1 MARALADIMT
11 ELNSVYNPQRT
22 RQQDMYSQGMAAVDP
37 MQSADL
43 AGLEA
48 AKKDSFNQIETG
60 ANRRGMLFSGIPL
73 AEQAKY
79 VGQNYLP
86 SVANLQNRYATIKG
100 NLYQTLAGALGN
112 LDTEQRKFGQDI
124 YGQEVNQDLQREQA
138 AATRATAASSVF
150 TPSGGGDNTPTQTAT
165 PFQTY
170 LQSLYAAN
178 PTATRAQ
185 QDQWV
190 QQYNTTHGIT
200 NPSDVSAIYAAYDTW
215 YPWAQNGGGQS
226 APAAPQPAVVKIAS
240 SAIKP
245 VTSSPYVSKPFFGQ

>member
-60 ANRRGMLFSGIPL
+60 ANRRGMFFSGIPL

-138 AATRATAASSVF
+138 AATARASAASAG
-150 TPSGGGDNTPTQTAT
+150 SGFSPTYNAPVNNTPTPTAAT
-165 PFQTY
+165 PTLRQTWQQEAAAGDWNAQVALNY
-170 LQSLYAAN
+170 AGDDGNYDGLVNSQSEYDILKGM
-178 PTATRAQ
+178 
-185 QDQWV
+185 
-190 QQYNTTHGIT
+190 GIT
-200 NPSDVSAIYAAYDTW
+200 GNYYVGNG
-215 YPWAQNGGGQS
+215 NGGLSGYTVPSGTTLQRQS
-226 APAAPQPAVVKIAS
+226 SIS
-240 SAIKP
+240 S
-245 VTSSPYVSKPFFGQ
+245 GLRGR